1 MICMNFN
8 SYAALV
14 KFFTIPV
21 FFSFVFEH
29 EYLYIYIIH
38 LLAVFEFYYHT

>member
-8 SYAALV
+8 SYAILV
-14 KFFTIPV
+14 IFFVIPV

-29 EYLYIYIIH
+29 ETLHI
-38 LLAVFEFYYHT
+38 LQVLAVFEFYYHT